1 MSLFSNAMA
10 VTACAAR
17 TRRAG
22 LAAGLTA
29 AALLGAC
36 ATPVTSVTRVYGAP
50 GQAESAAYAE
60 FGTVRRID
68 VEETRQP
75 VTGGGAALGALIGGV
90 VGNDIGRG
98 FGRAAT
104 TAIGAVGGALVG
116 NEVEHNAADAH
127 SGTRYRVVVRL
138 DDGRIRR
145 IDLAAPGGLYVGE
158 RVRVEGGMLG
168 PA

>member
-1 MSLFSNAMA
+1 MPLFSNPMA
-10 VTACAAR
+10 VTAYAAR
-17 TRRAG
+17 IRRAG

-50 GQAESAAYAE
+50 GEAATAAYAE
-60 FGTVRRID
+60 YGTVRRID

-75 VTGGGAALGALIGGV
+75 VTGGGAALGALVGGV

-98 FGRAAT
+98 FGRAAA

-116 NEVEHNAADAH
+116 NGVEQNAAEVH
-127 SGTRYRVVVRL
+127 SGTRYHVLVRL
-138 DDGRIRR
+138 DGGGIRR
-145 IDLAAPGGLYVGE
+145 VDLAAPGGLYVGE
-158 RVRVEGGMLG
+158 RVRVEGGMLS